1 MEKLAKRIVDRLIIK
16 GYVVE
21 KQRNIYEYGVR
32 QMIMYFGDLVGILII
47 GMYENAVW
55 ETLGI
60 AVLFMLLQRYAGSYH
75 APVRWLCYVGS
86 MVMIIASVEGYLTL
100 LDQEINI
107 WFLFILAGGIVF
119 LSPVENKN
127 KPLDEKGKKVYK
139 RKCIQICVI
148 YIIISVASKILS
160 INEVINMIVIIF
172 IDVILLQIAG
182 KIIRY
187 TPNK

>member
-100 LDQEINI
+100 QDQEINI

-127 KPLDEKGKKVYK
+127 KPLDEKEKKVYK

-160 INEVINMIVIIF
+160 INEIFNMMIIIF

-187 TPNK
+187 TPKK